1 MEEIGIV
8 TLTPEQIENM
18 CEVAEKAARKHILFE
33 VPLHRIYDI
42 DMTIDIKGLKPITVN
57 VDLKITLS
65 PIMKDY
71 DVQKLANEANKK
83 AFLAIEKNFSE
94 LTCKLEENALV

>member
-1 MEEIGIV
+1 MEEIGIT

-18 CEVAEKAARKHILFE
+18 CDIAEKAARKHILFK

-42 DMTIDIKGLKPITVN
+42 DITIDINGLKPITVN

-65 PIMKDY
+65 PLMNDY

-83 AFLAIEKNFSE
+83 AFQAIEKDLNE
-94 LTCKLEENALV
+94 LTC